1 MCRRLLQQVCL
12 RQLALVC
19 QAVSPLQHQRQH
31 QPQQVSVL
39 QQQQFTRHIQV
50 QAQVFLQRPH

>member
-1 MCRRLLQQVCL
+1 MCPHR
-12 RQLALVC
+12 
-19 QAVSPLQHQRQH
+19 
-31 QPQQVSVL
+31 PQQVHLPVYPRQPQRVLVL